1 MASSA
6 TATVANGVAVHSV
19 AVQAEKPAAA
29 PAGARLSATVACRTP
44 ASAPLR
50 HSPMLVALALP
61 CVFGRSGS
69 CLYSP
74 ALSCSLFASLADNGV
89 CVVHQWK
96 GQCAW

>member
-29 PAGARLSATVACRTP
+29 PAGARLSATIACRTP

-50 HSPMLVALALP
+50 HLPMLVALALP
-61 CVFGRSGS
+61 CVLGRSGS

-74 ALSCSLFASLADNGV
+74 ALHLFALLADNGV
-89 CVVHQWK
+89 CVLHQWK